1 MRQPAH
7 FQHVFDGIRVLD
19 FTQVLAGPTVTRLM
33 AEMGAEIIKVE
44 LPPRGDISRALPYQ
58 KNGRSGYYI
67 QQNRGK
73 KSLCVNVKSG
83 RGKEIISGLLPH
95 VDVLVESFSP
105 GSIASLG
112 FGYDAVSAVNP
123 GIIMCSVSAFGQQG
137 EIAAKP
143 GYDNVA
149 QAYAGITSMV
159 GPPGGPPSLTNFAV
173 GDVTTGVYGFAA
185 VASALFHR
193 ERTGQGQYLDVSLL
207 DSYFNCHEINV
218 QAYSGSDGKV
228 MPQRSGSH
236 HYAVCPFGIFKAADG
251 YIFIAV
257 PSDHQWPHICRA
269 IGRTDLID
277 DPRYRDN
284 GSRVQRVSEVVAL
297 IEEWLGALS
306 GAAEAI
312 RILESERVP
321 AAPVFTVEQA
331 IQHPYL
337 RERGTVRSVEDR
349 IWGQLD
355 IPGMPLRFS
364 AFPAALHLEAPLLG
378 EHNQEI
384 LSTYLG
390 YGPETYLDLKN
401 SGVLVE
407 EPSR

>member
-1 MRQPAH
+1 VQPASQFRH
-7 FQHVFDGIRVLD
+7 IFDGIRVLD
-19 FTQVLAGPTVTRLM
+19 FTQVLAGPTVTRLL

-58 KNGRSGYYI
+58 KDGRSGYYI

-73 KSLCVNVKSG
+73 KSLCVDVKSG
-83 RGKEIISGLLPH
+83 RGKEIISGLLPQ

-112 FGYDAVSAVNP
+112 FGYEAVRAVNP
-123 GIIMCSVSAFGQQG
+123 RIIMCSVSAFGQQG

-149 QAYAGITSMV
+149 QAYSGITSMV
-159 GPPGGPPSLTNFAV
+159 GAPDGPPSLTNFAV
-173 GDVTTGVYGFAA
+173 GDVTTGAYGLGA

-207 DSYFNCHEINV
+207 DSYFNCHEVNV
-218 QAYSGSDGKV
+218 QAFSGSNGEIK
-228 MPQRSGSH
+228 PGRSGSQ
-236 HYAVCPFGIFKAADG
+236 HYAVCPFGVFQAPDG

-257 PSDHQWPHICRA
+257 PSDHQWPHVCRA

-277 DPRYRDN
+277 DPRYRTN
-284 GSRVQRVSEVVAL
+284 TSRVERVPEVVAI
-297 IEEWLGALS
+297 IEDWLGGLS
-306 GAAEAI
+306 GSEEAI

-321 AAPVFTVEQA
+321 TAPVLTVEQA
-331 IQHPYL
+331 IRHPYL
-337 RERGTVRSVEDR
+337 RERGTVRSVHDR
-349 IWGQLD
+349 VWGCLD

-364 AFPAALHLEAPLLG
+364 AFPAELPLEAPLLG

-384 LSTYLG
+384 LTTYLG
-390 YGPETYLDLKN
+390 YRPDSYQELKDAGVVVEGP
-401 SGVLVE
+401 
-407 EPSR
+407 R